1 MTLFLSWKTK
11 LDILK
16 NVLAALFHIM
26 KGLEQHCT
34 NRKKMWQMKLNVTFL
49 NRNMEIVFA
58 WKTYSKKPN
67 PNFEKGLLFSSVH
80 TCGNVHF

>member
-1 MTLFLSWKTK
+1 
-11 LDILK
+11 
-16 NVLAALFHIM
+16 
-26 KGLEQHCT
+26 
-34 NRKKMWQMKLNVTFL
+34 MWQMKLNVTFL